1 MASDDAAAAAVGT
14 MFHELPLRVAPQET
28 GDPLAVS
35 VRRTAA
41 ATGAPPSDDASLLL
55 EADPAVRQLVAIE
68 RLTKRLRQIAML
80 QLLLTVVLV
89 GFFVALL
96 VGIFMFLSSLSDA
109 VDRIAETLTPATLQ
123 AMVTGVQSTIDTAYD
138 SAVNLFHLSESSE
151 SLGAYMLSAMNST
164 AALLERANSV
174 GSRLL
179 EHPVVQLSLNAGDGA

>member
-14 MFHELPLRVAPQET
+14 MFHELPLRTAPQET
-28 GDPLAVS
+28 GEPLAVS
-35 VRRTAA
+35 VRR
-41 ATGAPPSDDASLLL
+41 TGAPPSDDASLLL

-96 VGIFMFLSSLSDA
+96 VGIFLFLSSLSDA
-109 VDRIAETLTPATLQ
+109 VDRIATTLSPQTLQ
-123 AMVTGVQSTIDTAYD
+123 AMVTGVQSTIDTTYD
-138 SAVNLFHLSESSE
+138 SAVNLYHLSESSE
-151 SLGAYMLSAMNST
+151 SLGAYMISAMNST

-179 EHPVVQLSLNAGDGA
+179 EHPVVQLSLNAGA